1 MNKTQNETN
10 EEALPS
16 LPSRKYRHPYTLSN
30 SREETLRRMET
41 VDERIAE
48 FLEKLDADRKKNP
61 R

>member
-1 MNKTQNETN
+1 MNKTQDETIQDTQHQ
-10 EEALPS
+10 P
-16 LPSRKYRHPYTLSN
+16 RKTKRRHPYMQSN

-41 VDERIAE
+41 VGERIAE

>member
-1 MNKTQNETN
+1 MNKTQNETT
-10 EEALPS
+10 EDILQSP
-16 LPSRKYRHPYTLSN
+16 PKGKHRHPYTLSN